1 MVIRKDLMNQRTFL
15 FISEAKRRLTNYS
28 LKSLYS
34 LLTNA
39 HREMTLYLNILS
51 YYRTIKNEISMEN
64 DCELLPIMLNRKTD
78 RKRNSCIATISFT
91 ELCNTCYPHDLNE
104 LDKKI

>member
-1 MVIRKDLMNQRTFL
+1 MIRRKDLTNKRTFL
-15 FISEAKRRLTNYS
+15 FFLFFSEAKRRLTNYS

-34 LLTNA
+34 LLINA
-39 HREMTLYLNILS
+39 HREMTLYLNTLS

-78 RKRNSCIATISFT
+78 RERNSFRDTRFVRA
-91 ELCNTCYPHDLNE
+91 
-104 LDKKI
+104 

>member
-1 MVIRKDLMNQRTFL
+1 MIRRKDLTNKRTFL
-15 FISEAKRRLTNYS
+15 FFSEAKRRLTNYS

-34 LLTNA
+34 LLINA

-78 RKRNSCIATISFT
+78 RKRNSFNITPYIYFASQ
-91 ELCNTCYPHDLNE
+91 LRNQSL
-104 LDKKI
+104 